1 LTRTVLPRTPIMILA
16 TRMRDANE
24 HDTNLIDANVMNN
37 DEPESRIRS
46 FRLKVLPARLKECMF

>member
-1 LTRTVLPRTPIMILA
+1 MILA
-16 TRMRDANE
+16 TRMGDANE
-24 HDTNLIDANVMNN
+24 HDTYLIDANVMNN